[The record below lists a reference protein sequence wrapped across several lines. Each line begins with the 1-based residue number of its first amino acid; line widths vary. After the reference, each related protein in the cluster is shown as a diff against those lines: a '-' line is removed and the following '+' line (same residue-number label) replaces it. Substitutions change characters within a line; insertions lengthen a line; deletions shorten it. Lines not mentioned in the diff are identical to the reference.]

1 MKINMQKIILCL
13 LGGSLLFV
21 FLFIAS
27 CDKKE
32 NGTDKDNKAL
42 DRKALFENYAAH
54 YIIPAYQALNTDL
67 VALEQAAV
75 SFTADPDVTHLDA
88 LRASWYTAYLTW
100 QKTDMLEFGPA
111 EAQSLRSF
119 MNIYP
124 VTTSKVEQNIGNGT
138 FNLETFN
145 NYDAQGFP
153 ALDYLLHGLAA
164 DDAAIIAYYTTEA
177 NAQARLAYLKAVIAK
192 MKEKVSAVHTA
203 WQSYQTDFIN
213 ATGTDV
219 EGSLSKMVNAFVL
232 YYERFLRSGKI
243 GYPVGAMTAQPLPT
257 HCEAYYAPEKSKP
270 LAEEALKSVIAFYE
284 GKSFDGSQSGKG
296 MKTYLAAI
304 GTKDDDGTLMAGVIS
319 NELNAAL
326 TALNGVNGTIRDGV
340 VNNRS
345 QLLGVY
351 DLLQKAVAS
360 LKVDLVSAFGISITY
375 VDNDGD

>member
-1 MKINMQKIILCL
+1 MKVNMQKLILGL
-13 LGGSLLFV
+13 LGSSLL
-21 FLFIAS
+21 LALMLIAS

-32 NGTDKDNKAL
+32 SGTEDNKAL
-42 DRKALFENYAAH
+42 DRKALFENYATH
-54 YIIPAYQALNTDL
+54 YILPAYQALNTDL
-67 VALEQAAV
+67 EALQQAAV
-75 SFTADPDVTHLDA
+75 TFSASPDAASLNA
-88 LRASWYTAYLTW
+88 LRASWYTAYFTW

-111 EAQSLRSF
+111 ETQSLRSF
-119 MNIYP
+119 LNIYP
-124 VTTSKVEQNIGNGT
+124 VTTSKVEQNIASGT
-138 FNLETFN
+138 YNLETFN

-153 ALDYLLHGLAA
+153 AIDYLIHGLAA
-164 DDAAIIAYYTTEA
+164 DDAAIIALYTTDA
-177 NAQARLAYLKAVIAK
+177 NAQARLTYLEAVIAK
-192 MKEKVSAVHTA
+192 MKEKVSVVHTE

-257 HCEAYYAPEKSKP
+257 HCEAYYAPEKGKA
-270 LAEEALKSVIAFYE
+270 LAAEALKSVIAFYE

-304 GTKDDDGTLMAGVIS
+304 GTKDDAGTLMADVIS

-345 QLLGVY
+345 QILDVY

-360 LKVDLVSAFGISITY
+360 LKVDMVSAFGISITY

>member
-1 MKINMQKIILCL
+1 MKVNMQKLIVGL
-13 LGGSLLFV
+13 LGGSLL
-21 FLFIAS
+21 LALMLIAS

-32 NGTDKDNKAL
+32 NGADKDNKAL
-42 DRKALFENYAAH
+42 DRKALFENYATH
-54 YIIPAYQALNTDL
+54 YILPAYQALNTDL
-67 VALEQAAV
+67 EALQQAAATFSASPDAV
-75 SFTADPDVTHLDA
+75 SLNA
-88 LRASWYTAYLTW
+88 LRTSWYEAYLTW

-111 EAQSLRSF
+111 ETQSLRSF
-119 MNIYP
+119 LNIYP
-124 VTTSKVEQNIGNGT
+124 VTTSKVEQNITNGT
-138 FNLETFN
+138 YNLETFN

-153 ALDYLLHGLAA
+153 AIDYLIHGLAA
-164 DDAAIIAYYTTEA
+164 DDAAIIAYYTTET
-177 NAQARLAYLKAVIAK
+177 NAQARLTYLKAVIDK
-192 MKEKVSAVHTA
+192 MKEKVGAVHTE
-203 WQSYQTDFIN
+203 WQSYQADFIN

-257 HCEAYYAPEKSKP
+257 HCEAYYAPEKGKA
-270 LAEEALKSVIAFYE
+270 LAAEALKSVIAFYE

-304 GTKDDDGTLMAGVIS
+304 GTKDDAGTLMADVIS

-326 TALNGVNGTIRDGV
+326 TALNSVNGTIRDGV

-345 QLLGVY
+345 QVLGVY

-360 LKVDLVSAFGISITY
+360 LKVDMVSAFGISITY

>member
-1 MKINMQKIILCL
+1 MKINMQKIILGL
-13 LGGSLLFV
+13 LGGSLL
-21 FLFIAS
+21 LALTFIAS

-32 NGTDKDNKAL
+32 NGSDKDNKAL
-42 DRKALFENYAAH
+42 DRKALFENYATH
-54 YIIPAYQALNTDL
+54 YILPAYQTLNADLEALQ
-67 VALEQAAV
+67 QAAATFGSSPDAV
-75 SFTADPDVTHLDA
+75 SMNA
-88 LRASWYTAYLTW
+88 LRASWYKAYLTW

-111 EAQSLRSF
+111 ETQSLRSF
-119 MNIYP
+119 LNIYP
-124 VTTSKVEQNIGNGT
+124 VTTTKVEQNITAGT
-138 FNLETFN
+138 YNLETFN

-153 ALDYLLHGLAA
+153 ALDYLIHGLAA
-164 DDAAIIAYYTTEA
+164 DDAAIIGYYTTDV
-177 NAQARLAYLKAVIAK
+177 NAQARLTYLKAVIDK
-192 MKEKVSAVHTA
+192 MKEKVSAVHTE
-203 WQSYQTDFIN
+203 WQSYQADFIN

-257 HCEAYYAPEKSKP
+257 HCEAYYAPEKGKA
-270 LAEEALKSVIAFYE
+270 LAAEALKSVIAFYE
-284 GKSFDGSQSGKG
+284 GTSFDGSQSGKG

-304 GTKDDDGTLMAGVIS
+304 GTQDDDGTLMAEVIS

-345 QLLGVY
+345 QILGVY
-351 DLLQKAVAS
+351 DLLQKAVAA
-360 LKVDLVSAFGISITY
+360 LKVDMVSAFGISITY

>member
-1 MKINMQKIILCL
+1 MKVNMQKIILNL
-13 LGGSLLFV
+13 LGSSLL
-21 FLFIAS
+21 LALMLIAS
-27 CDKKE
+27 CDKKGS
-32 NGTDKDNKAL
+32 GTEDNKAL

-54 YIIPAYQALNTDL
+54 YILPAYQALNTDL
-67 VALEQAAV
+67 EALQQAAV
-75 SFTADPDVTHLDA
+75 TFSANPDAASLNT

-111 EAQSLRSF
+111 ETQSLRSF
-119 MNIYP
+119 LNIYP
-124 VTTSKVEQNIGNGT
+124 VTTSKVNQNIISGT
-138 FNLETFN
+138 YNLETFN

-153 ALDYLLHGLAA
+153 ALDYLLHGLA
-164 DDAAIIAYYTTEA
+164 DNDTELLVYYTT
-177 NAQARLAYLKAVIAK
+177 NPQAQARLSYLKAVIAK
-192 MKEKVSAVHTA
+192 MKEKVNAVHSE
-203 WQSYQTDFIN
+203 WQSYQADFIN

-257 HCEAYYAPEKSKP
+257 HCEAYYAPEKGKA
-270 LAEEALKSVIAFYE
+270 LAMEALKSVIAFYE
-284 GKSFDGSQSGKG
+284 GKSFDGSQNGKC

-304 GTKDDDGTLMAGVIS
+304 GTKDDAGTLMADVIS

-326 TALNGVNGTIRDGV
+326 TALNSVNGTIRDGV

-345 QLLGVY
+345 QVLGVY

-360 LKVDLVSAFGISITY
+360 LKVDMVSAFGISITY

>member
-1 MKINMQKIILCL
+1 MKVNMQKLILGL
-13 LGGSLLFV
+13 LSGFLL
-21 FLFIAS
+21 LALTLIAS
-27 CDKKE
+27 CDKKGSSTE
-32 NGTDKDNKAL
+32 DNKAL
-42 DRKALFENYAAH
+42 DRKALFENYATH
-54 YIIPAYQALNTDL
+54 YIVPAYQALNADL
-67 VALEQAAV
+67 EALQQAAV
-75 SFTADPDVTHLDA
+75 TFSASPDAASLNA

-111 EAQSLRSF
+111 ETQSLRSF
-119 MNIYP
+119 LNIYP
-124 VTTSKVEQNIGNGT
+124 VTTSKVEQNITSGT
-138 FNLETFN
+138 YNLETFN

-153 ALDYLLHGLAA
+153 AIDYLIHGLAA
-164 DDAAIIAYYTTEA
+164 DDAAIIAFYTTDA
-177 NAQARLAYLKAVIAK
+177 NAQARLTYLKAVIAK
-192 MKEKVSAVHTA
+192 MKEKVSVVYTE
-203 WQSYQTDFIN
+203 WQSYQTGFIN

-219 EGSLSKMVNAFVL
+219 EGSLSKVVNAFVL

-257 HCEAYYAPEKSKP
+257 HCEAYYAPEKGKA
-270 LAEEALKSVIAFYE
+270 LAAEALKSVIVFYE

-304 GTKDDDGTLMAGVIS
+304 GTKDDAGTLMADVIS

-345 QLLGVY
+345 QILGVY

-360 LKVDLVSAFGISITY
+360 LKVDMVSAFGISITY

>member
-1 MKINMQKIILCL
+1 MKVNMQKLILGL
-13 LGGSLLFV
+13 LGSSLL
-21 FLFIAS
+21 LALMLIAS

-32 NGTDKDNKAL
+32 SGTEDNKAL
-42 DRKALFENYAAH
+42 DRKALFENYATH
-54 YIIPAYQALNTDL
+54 YIVPAYQALNADL
-67 VALEQAAV
+67 EALQQAVVTFSA
-75 SFTADPDVTHLDA
+75 SPDAASLNA

-111 EAQSLRSF
+111 ETQSLRSF
-119 MNIYP
+119 LNIYP
-124 VTTSKVEQNIGNGT
+124 VTTSKVEQNITSGT
-138 FNLETFN
+138 YNLETFN

-153 ALDYLLHGLAA
+153 AIDYLIHGLAA
-164 DDAAIIAYYTTEA
+164 DDAAIIAFYTTDA
-177 NAQARLAYLKAVIAK
+177 NAQARLTYLEAVIAK
-192 MKEKVSAVHTA
+192 MKEKVSVVHTE

-257 HCEAYYAPEKSKP
+257 HCEAYYAPEKGKA
-270 LAEEALKSVIAFYE
+270 LAAEALKSVIAFYE

-304 GTKDDDGTLMAGVIS
+304 GTKDDAGTLMADVIS

-326 TALNGVNGTIRDGV
+326 TALSGVNGTIRDGV

-345 QLLGVY
+345 QILDVY

-360 LKVDLVSAFGISITY
+360 LKVDMVSAFGISITY

>member
-1 MKINMQKIILCL
+1 MKVNMQKIILGL
-13 LGGSLLFV
+13 LGSSLL
-21 FLFIAS
+21 LALTLIAS
-27 CDKKE
+27 CDKKGSNTE
-32 NGTDKDNKAL
+32 DTKAL
-42 DRKALFENYAAH
+42 DRKALFENYATH
-54 YIIPAYQALNTDL
+54 YIVPAYQVLNTDL
-67 VALEQAAV
+67 EVLQQAVVTFSANPDAV
-75 SFTADPDVTHLDA
+75 NLNA

-111 EAQSLRSF
+111 ETQSLRSF
-119 MNIYP
+119 LNIYP
-124 VTTSKVEQNIGNGT
+124 VTTSKVEQNITSGT
-138 FNLETFN
+138 YNLETFN

-153 ALDYLLHGLAA
+153 AIDYLIHGLAA
-164 DDAAIIAYYTTEA
+164 DDAAIIAYYTTET
-177 NAQARLAYLKAVIAK
+177 NAQARLTYLKAVVAK
-192 MKEKVSAVHTA
+192 MKEKVNAVHTE

-257 HCEAYYAPEKSKP
+257 HCEAYYAPENGKA
-270 LAEEALKSVIAFYE
+270 LAAEALKSVIAFYE

-304 GTKDDDGTLMAGVIS
+304 GTKDDAGTLMADVIS

-326 TALNGVNGTIRDGV
+326 SALNGVNGTIRDGV

-345 QLLGVY
+345 QVLGVY

-360 LKVDLVSAFGISITY
+360 LKVDMVSAFGISITY